1 MRQRII
7 NFLYR
12 HKSLLWLLWAYHR
25 IIGRSRIIIRGGN
38 YLQINNSNFIKS
50 VFECR
55 KGNENTVIFG
65 TNTFM
70 SNSKLLI
77 KGSNNRVEIGSDG
90 FINGLVITVEGDNNK
105 VYIGDKVFVL
115 DDTRMIAV
123 DGSTLHIGNECMFS
137 DRIDIRTTDNHAI
150 IDMDTSKRINFEE
163 DITIGDK
170 VWIGTGVNILKG
182 SVLPDGTIVGARS
195 VVTKQYQ
202 QNNSVIVGNPAR
214 VVRNNVRWTMER

>member
-1 MRQRII
+1 MKLCRCKVENPLGIHARPAA
-7 NFLYR
+7 
-12 HKSLLWLLWAYHR
+12 LLAQLCVG
-25 IIGRSRIIIRGGN
+25 IRSTVTIKCNGKEANGN
-38 YLQINNSNFIKS
+38 NVLQILALKAS
-50 VFECR
+50 
-55 KGNENTVIFG
+55 KGDILE
-65 TNTFM
+65 
-70 SNSKLLI
+70 
-77 KGSNNRVEIGSDG
+77 
-90 FINGLVITVEGDNNK
+90 ITVEGDNNK
-105 VYIGDKVFVL
+105 VHIGDKVFVL
-115 DDTRMIAV
+115 DDTRMITV

-163 DITIGDK
+163 NITIGDK

-182 SVLPDGTIVGARS
+182 SLLPDGTIVGARS

>member
-1 MRQRII
+1 MVASGLSPNNWTKQI
-7 NFLYR
+7 YY
-12 HKSLLWLLWAYHR
+12 S
-25 IIGRSRIIIRGGN
+25 GGN

-55 KGNENTVIFG
+55 KGHENTVIFG
-65 TNTFM
+65 SNTFM

-105 VYIGDKVFVL
+105 VHIGDKVFVL
-115 DDTRMIAV
+115 DDTRMITV

-163 DITIGDK
+163 NITIGDK

-182 SVLPDGTIVGARS
+182 SLLPDGTIVGARS
-195 VVTKQYQ
+195 VVTKQFQ
-202 QNNSVIVGNPAR
+202 CENTIVVGNPAR
-214 VVRNNVRWTMER
+214 VVKDNVRWTMER

>member
-1 MRQRII
+1 M
-7 NFLYR
+7 
-12 HKSLLWLLWAYHR
+12 
-25 IIGRSRIIIRGGN
+25 
-38 YLQINNSNFIKS
+38 
-50 VFECR
+50 FECR
-55 KGNENTVIFG
+55 EGHENTVILG

-77 KGSNNRVEIGSDG
+77 KGSNNIVEIGSDG

-105 VYIGDKVFVL
+105 VHIGDKVFVL

-123 DGSTLHIGNECMFS
+123 DGSTLYIGNECMFS

-170 VWIGTGVNILKG
+170 VWIGTRVNILKG
-182 SVLPDGTIVGARS
+182 SVIPDGAIVGARS
-195 VVTKQYQ
+195 VVTKQFLRE
-202 QNNSVIVGNPAR
+202 NTVVVGNPAR
-214 VVRNNVRWTMER
+214 AIKDNVRWTMER

>member
-1 MRQRII
+1 MDEA
-7 NFLYR
+7 N
-12 HKSLLWLLWAYHR
+12 LLF
-25 IIGRSRIIIRGGN
+25 GGGN

-105 VYIGDKVFVL
+105 VYIGDKAFVL

-163 DITIGDK
+163 NITIGDK

-182 SVLPDGTIVGARS
+182 SLLPDGTIVGARS
-195 VVTKQYQ
+195 VVTKQFQ
-202 QNNSVIVGNPAR
+202 CENTIVVGNPAR
-214 VVRNNVRWTMER
+214 VVKDNVRWTMER